1 MKIFLT
7 GATGFIGSYF
17 LEEALKKGH
26 IIYAHSRKKNKNKKN
41 LKWLYGSFDKN
52 WKELKKCDVLIHLA
66 AAGVNNKNISIKD
79 AFDVNVTRSI
89 NLLTNA
95 AKANCKNWLI
105 VGSASEYGRTA
116 LKKRPLNVNSK
127 LLPETSYEI
136 SKYFFS
142 KLAIKISKKFK
153 CKCRVMR
160 LFPVYGKGELEGR
173 LYPSLL
179 TSIKKKKKFILN
191 KPNIVRDFINAK
203 EVAQILLQAANFKI
217 KNKIF
222 PQIWHVASGK
232 PVSLKSFVRYICK
245 KNNSKIKIIFKN
257 VNNKNNHNYISD
269 QKSIWKLY

>member
-17 LEEALKKGH
+17 LKEALKKGH
-26 IIYAHSRKKNKNKKN
+26 IIYAPSRKKKKNKKN
-41 LKWLYGSFDKN
+41 LKWLFGSFDKN
-52 WKELKKCDVLIHLA
+52 WKELKICDVLIHLA
-66 AAGVNNKNISIKD
+66 AAGVNNKNISLKD
-79 AFDVNVTRSI
+79 AFDVNVTKST

-105 VGSASEYGRTA
+105 VGSASEYGITA
-116 LKKRPLNVNSK
+116 LKKRPLNINSM

-142 KLAIKISKKFK
+142 KLSIEISKKFK

-179 TSIKKKKKFILN
+179 TSIKQKKNFILN

>member
-17 LEEALKKGH
+17 LKEALKKGH
-26 IIYAHSRKKNKNKKN
+26 LIYAPSRKKNKNKKN

-66 AAGVNNKNISIKD
+66 AAGVNNKNITLKD
-79 AFDVNVTRSI
+79 AFDVNVTKSI

-95 AKANCKNWLI
+95 TKANCKNWLI

-116 LKKRPLNVNSK
+116 LKKRPLNINSI
-127 LLPETSYEI
+127 LLPETNYEI

-142 KLAIKISKKFK
+142 KLSIKISKKFN

-179 TSIKKKKKFILN
+179 TSIKQKKNFILN

-203 EVAQILLQAANFKI
+203 EVAQILLQAANFKM

-232 PVSLKSFVRYICK
+232 SVSLKSFVSYICK

-257 VNNKNNHNYISD
+257 ANNKNNHNYISD

>member
-17 LEEALKKGH
+17 LKEALKKGH
-26 IIYAHSRKKNKNKKN
+26 TIYAPSIKKRKSKKN
-41 LKWLYGSFDKN
+41 LRWLHGSFNKN
-52 WKELKKCDVLIHLA
+52 WKELKKCEVLIHLA
-66 AAGVNNKNISIKD
+66 AAGVNNKNISLKD
-79 AFDVNVTRSI
+79 AFDVNVTKSVS
-89 NLLTNA
+89 LLINA

-116 LKKRPLNVNSK
+116 LKKKPLHIDSK

-142 KLAIKISKKFK
+142 KLSIKISKKLK

-173 LYPSLL
+173 LFPSLL
-179 TSIKKKKKFILN
+179 KAIESKNKFYLN
-191 KPNIVRDFINAK
+191 RPDIVRDFINVK
-203 EVAQILLQAANFKI
+203 EVAQILLEAANFKI
-217 KNKIF
+217 KNKRF

-232 PVSLKSFVRYICK
+232 PVSLKAFVRYICK
-245 KNNSKIKIIFKN
+245 KNNSKIKIIVKN
-257 VNNKNNHNYISD
+257 DTNKNNHNYISD